1 MQWDIALE
9 LGENTVRLAT
19 RENGLAFSAPSLG
32 ALRGDR
38 LVAIGEDA
46 QEMQGRAPAGVR
58 VARPLENGRVCEP
71 KLAAQWLTRLLEPF
85 TSGAKLSRPSVVFV
99 DNGFMSRSEKEM
111 LVNTA
116 LELGAGECGLL
127 SSDIAAAAG
136 AGMDIRRGEGFALA
150 DIGAGRMS
158 VTLIS
163 YGRIARARRVPF
175 GMNRVDEDIA
185 RLVRARAALSIGPR
199 TAEDV
204 KLVLA
209 SALPAREVTCEAT
222 GLDMATGFPGARE
235 INALLVREAVE
246 PVVDALALAIQE
258 TVQDAPDELSADLL
272 RTGVI
277 LTGGG
282 ALLSGLDKALSDR
295 CGLGCH
301 IPETPGLCTGK
312 GMARI
317 LQDPVLSDM
326 AVRRPGF

>member
-1 MQWDIALE
+1 MLWDIALE

-19 RENGLAFSAPSLG
+19 RENGLAFTAPSVG
-32 ALRGDR
+32 ALWGDR

-46 QEMQGRAPAGVR
+46 LDMLGRAPAGVR

-71 KLAAQWLTRLLEPF
+71 KLTAQWLTRLLEPF
-85 TSGAKLSRPSVVFV
+85 TGGAKLTRPSVALV
-99 DNGFMSRSEKEM
+99 DNGFMSRNEKE
-111 LVNTA
+111 LLANTA
-116 LELGAGECGLL
+116 LELGAGQCGLL

-136 AGMDIRRGEGFALA
+136 AGMDIRRSEGFALA

-158 VTLIS
+158 VSLIS
-163 YGRIARARRVPF
+163 YGRAARVRRVPF

-204 KLVLA
+204 KLVLG
-209 SALPAREVTCEAT
+209 SALPAREVTSAVV
-222 GLDMATGFPGARE
+222 GLDMATGFPGERE
-235 INALLVREAVE
+235 ISAVLVREAVE
-246 PVVDALALAIQE
+246 PIVDALALAIQE

-272 RTGVI
+272 KSGVI

-282 ALLSGLDKALSDR
+282 ALLSGLDKVLAGR
-295 CGLGCH
+295 CGLDCH

-317 LQDPVLSDM
+317 LQDPVLSDL
-326 AVRRPGF
+326 AIRGV